1 MEREKNQRRKHMKKA
16 SKLLMALLVVLLA
29 GVFMGC
35 GGDDGDDTTTAT
47 ELTTSYQTLYLLIS
61 DVGIDQSTNPDK
73 GDALEGFH
81 FKNKTDQTVGMVI
94 QEIFANNSKSES
106 GKTVVFKWEGN
117 GEASGNTNYWG
128 FTSGGTIL
136 NGEWSSGE
144 VAAVPAGETEVYI
157 TGFASNAFAGK
168 SYVGIKVKNFSTT
181 VKGDN
186 ITFEPVAG
194 PALIDRAFKLSD
206 KFKK

>member
-16 SKLLMALLVVLLA
+16 SKLLLALLVLLLA

-35 GGDDGDDTTTAT
+35 GGDDEGTGTSI
-47 ELTTSYQTLYLLIS
+47 ELTSEYQTLYLLIS
-61 DVGIDQSTNPDK
+61 NIGIEQSTNPDK
-73 GDALEGFH
+73 GDSLEGFH
-81 FKNKTDQTVGMVI
+81 FKNKTDQKVGIVI
-94 QEIFANNSKSES
+94 QEIFASNSKSES
-106 GKTVVFKWEGN
+106 GKTVIFKWEANGDQSAGN
-117 GEASGNTNYWG
+117 SNYWG
-128 FTSGGTIL
+128 FGDGTGP

-157 TGFASNAFAGK
+157 TGFGSQGFVGK
-168 SYVGIKVKNFSTT
+168 AYVGIKAKNLSAT

-186 ITFEPVAG
+186 ITFEPIAG
-194 PALIDRAFKLSD
+194 EPLTDRAFKFSE

>member
-1 MEREKNQRRKHMKKA
+1 MKKA

-35 GGDDGDDTTTAT
+35 GGDDDGTTTAT
-47 ELTTSYQTLYLLIS
+47 ELTSEFQTLYLLIS
-61 DVGIDQSTNPDK
+61 NIGIDQSTNPDK
-73 GDALEGFH
+73 GDSLEGFH

-128 FTSGGTIL
+128 FGAGTIS

-144 VAAVPAGETEVYI
+144 VPAVPAGETEFYI

-168 SYVGIKVKNFSTT
+168 SYVGIKVKNFSAT

-186 ITFEPVAG
+186 ITFEPIAG
-194 PALIDRAFKLSD
+194 EPLSDRAFKLSE
-206 KFKK
+206 KFVK